1 MVIKRDHEKTVYV
14 GGGRPCTGKNTL
26 RESLN
31 LIVFAHMYNQ
41 SPSLLVIL
49 LGRPA

>member
-1 MVIKRDHEKTVYV
+1 MRKQCMCVWVVGDLVQEKI
-14 GGGRPCTGKNTL
+14 R
-26 RESLN
+26 LN